1 MNTLKKKSLGR
12 TAILG
17 QLYDVRS
24 DSFLNTNIFKDQIPE
39 ENIQTAN
46 VSDLSYEN
54 FASSSSQEKFN
65 SLGVDGNLKLS
76 ILCGLIDITG
86 SASYLKEDNN
96 EKKVVR
102 GSLIY
107 KIETS
112 LDSIDIKT
120 NSLKSPIDID
130 SLNNSE
136 ATHIVTKIKYG
147 ANVIVT
153 FEKTFKDESNK
164 KEISGSLSDIMKN
177 IGGCFSMDGDFS
189 LKENDRKLL
198 GEFKIKFFGEII
210 PKNEEIP
217 NSVEAALNIMKKI
230 PKYLETVNKGKGIP
244 VEYMLLPIETVQRQ
258 LSIENELKRVYKNI
272 GEDLIKQIEVE
283 FEQLAAHQL
292 ELKGF
297 YAELLEMK
305 DFFNINQLSP
315 VSDFINKVSVNEKTF
330 KKSISELIVAV
341 RGCTKDISSLEECVS
356 SYISSEYSSN
366 GIKKFLELSHQANLK
381 NQLSFIQEIK
391 ALNIDIVSKTMNK
404 SQVIKK
410 SKNNCKLYILNYYNS
425 TRTMSQTWDPIY
437 ISTFITKYNE
447 KRKKTKFAIIDL
459 EMHNIVP
466 NQENSSNDSTSKVPF
481 VEIYVNQ
488 KLKQSNFIIYPFS
501 NFSERFE
508 ETGFNFNGKAPMDI
522 PFLRLKCPG
531 KDCPKVPKEFIC
543 LVCNQYLKYSTK
555 TLYCQCGSYPVTSCT
570 FKCCEPEHGNDY
582 VKLPNS
588 EEDQLKYLP
597 PRPLTLLL
605 LGETGVGKS
614 TFINSLVNYALYH
627 SLEDA
632 IKGEIKVL
640 IPIKFS
646 MVTNGVQK
654 EISIGNKTKNEN
666 LSVGQSSTQSCQT
679 YIFLDL
685 NLTIIDTPGIG
696 DVRGVDQDKANFEH
710 ILSYI
715 SRFDTIDGICILLKP
730 NEARETV
737 VSTYCFKGLLS
748 QLNKNAAKNIVFC
761 YTNSRSTFYQP
772 GDSHPKISKMVQSLN
787 VPDLKY
793 TSSNTFCFDSESF
806 RFLAALKNDVQFGE
820 DQIKDFSNSWKTSV
834 TSTNNLISYLNL
846 LPPHNIRNTTS
857 LNESRRLIYAL
868 TRPIVEITQMIETK
882 VKTITTKKK
891 EIEDDN
897 SDLESLKKKLI
908 IKYDDV
914 ERRDLDEPT
923 TVCTNSTCIKV
934 ITGKDGNEIVHYAQ
948 RCHVGCQIKGPT
960 NTKNS
965 ADLKN
970 CCAIGKS
977 DLKCTEC
984 QFSCHYTSHMH
995 ITYETYPVT
1004 KTLEN
1009 AAIKDQINIATDSCQ
1024 LKKEAIIELEK
1035 EIEANNK
1042 EKTEIINISSK
1053 LSFFLKENS
1062 ITGYVDTVIEYL
1074 KMCIQTEDYKTD
1086 KTNKKSLEK
1095 NLLIFE
1101 EQNRILQAAVSNC
1114 NELITVD
1121 QVPILIEK
1129 LKNLPINGPTL
1140 KLHIEGNESAQM
1152 TSNYK
1157 PIVIKPIE
1165 NLYNKFKSYFY
1176 FK

>member
-12 TAILG
+12 TAFLG
-17 QLYDVRS
+17 DQYDVRS
-24 DSFLNTNIFKDQIPE
+24 DSFLTTNIFKDQIPE
-39 ENIQTAN
+39 EKIQTAD
-46 VSDLSYEN
+46 VSDLSYEY
-54 FASSSSQEKFN
+54 FVSSSSQEKFS
-65 SLGVDGNLKLS
+65 SLGVDANLKLS
-76 ILCGLIDITG
+76 ILSGLIEITG
-86 SASYLKEDNN
+86 SASYLKEDNS

-107 KIETS
+107 KIETV
-112 LDSIDIKT
+112 LDSINI
-120 NSLKSPIDID
+120 NPLKSLIDID

-136 ATHIVTKIKYG
+136 ATHIVTRIKYG

-153 FEKTFKDESNK
+153 FEKTYSDEANK
-164 KEISGSLSDIMKN
+164 TEVSGSLSAVMKK
-177 IGGCFSMDGDFS
+177 IGGSFSMDGDVS
-189 LKENDRKLL
+189 LNLKENERKLL
-198 GEFKIKFFGEII
+198 DEFKIKFVGDVI

-217 NSVEAALNIMKKI
+217 SSVETALNIMKKI
-230 PKYLETVNKGKGIP
+230 PKYLETVNKGKGKP

-258 LSIENELKRVYKNI
+258 LSIEAGLERVYKNI
-272 GEDLIKQIEVE
+272 GEDLINQIEVE
-283 FEQLAAHQL
+283 FEQLAGHQL

-305 DFFNINQLSP
+305 DYFNINQLSP
-315 VSDFINKVSVNEKTF
+315 VFDFINKVSVNEKTF
-330 KKSISELIVAV
+330 KKSISEFIVAV
-341 RGCTKDISSLEECVS
+341 RSCTKEISSLEECVNI
-356 SYISSEYSSN
+356 YISSEYSSN

-404 SQVIKK
+404 SQILKK
-410 SKNNCKLYILNYYNS
+410 SNDNCKLYILNYYNS

-447 KRKKTKFAIIDL
+447 KRTNTKFAIIDL
-459 EMHNIVP
+459 EIHNSSP
-466 NQENSSNDSTSKVPF
+466 NQENSSSDSTSKVPF
-481 VEIYVNQ
+481 IELYINQ
-488 KLKQSNFIIYPFS
+488 KLKQSNFKINQFS
-501 NFSERFE
+501 NFSERFK
-508 ETGFNFNGKAPMDI
+508 ETDFNFNGKAPMDT

-531 KDCPKVPKEFIC
+531 KDCPKVPKEWKCLIC
-543 LVCNQYLKYSTK
+543 DEDLKYSTK

-582 VKLPNS
+582 FQLPNN
-588 EEDQLKYLP
+588 EKDQLKYLP

-654 EISIGNKTKNEN
+654 EISIGNQTKDEH

-679 YIFLDL
+679 YVFLDL

-696 DVRGVDQDKANFEH
+696 DVRGVDQDKSNFEH

-737 VSTYCFKGLLS
+737 LATYCFKGLLS

-772 GDSHPKISKMVQSLN
+772 GDSHPKILKMVQSLN

-806 RFLAALKNDVQFGE
+806 RFLAALKQGIEFSE

-857 LNESRRLIYAL
+857 LNESRRLIHAL
-868 TRPIVEITQMIETK
+868 SRPIVEITQMIETK
-882 VKTITTKKK
+882 VNIIKIKKK

-908 IKYDDV
+908 VRYDDV
-914 ERRDLDEPT
+914 ERKNLDQPT
-923 TVCTNSTCIKV
+923 TVCTNSTCVKV
-934 ITGKDGNEIVHYAQ
+934 IKGKDGNETIHYAQ

-970 CCAIGKS
+970 CWAIQQH
-977 DLKCTEC
+977 DLKCHQC
-984 QFSCHYTSHMH
+984 KHSCHYTSHMH

-1009 AAIKDQINIATDSCQ
+1009 AAIKDQINKASNSCQ
-1024 LKKEAIIELEK
+1024 LKEEAIIELQK

-1074 KMCIQTEDYKTD
+1074 KMCIKTEDLKTD

-1101 EQNRILQAAVSNC
+1101 EQNSILQAAVNNC
-1114 NELITVD
+1114 SELITVD
-1121 QVPILIEK
+1121 QVPVLIEK
-1129 LKNLPINGPTL
+1129 LKKLPINGPTL
-1140 KLHIEGNESAQM
+1140 KLHIEGNESDQM

-1157 PIVIKPIE
+1157 PIVIKPKE
-1165 NLYNKFKSYFY
+1165 KSFLSNLKSIFK
-1176 FK
+1176 

>member
-12 TAILG
+12 TAFLG
-17 QLYDVRS
+17 ELYDIRS
-24 DSFLNTNIFKDQIPE
+24 DSFLYTNIFKDQIPE
-39 ENIQTAN
+39 EKIQN
-46 VSDLSYEN
+46 VDVSDLSYEY
-54 FASSSSQEKFN
+54 FDSSSSQEKFS

-96 EKKVVR
+96 QKKVVR

-107 KIETS
+107 KIETF
-112 LDSIDIKT
+112 LDSININT
-120 NSLKSPIDID
+120 LKSLIDID

-136 ATHIVTKIKYG
+136 ATHIVTRIKYG

-153 FEKTFKDESNK
+153 FEKTYCDDANK
-164 KEISGSLSDIMKN
+164 NEVSGSLNSLMKK
-177 IGGCFSMDGDFS
+177 IGGCFSMDGDVS
-189 LKENDRKLL
+189 LNLKENEREILD
-198 GEFKIKFFGEII
+198 EFKIKFVGDVI
-210 PKNEEIP
+210 PNNEEISS
-217 NSVEAALNIMKKI
+217 NAKDVLNIMKKI
-230 PKYLETVNKGKGIP
+230 PKYLETVNKGKGKP
-244 VEYMLLPIETVQRQ
+244 VEYMLIPIETVKRQ
-258 LSIENELKRVYKNI
+258 LSIETGLERVYKNI
-272 GEDLIKQIEVE
+272 GEDLINQIEVE
-283 FEQLAAHQL
+283 FEQLAGHQL

-297 YAELLEMK
+297 YAALLEMK
-305 DFFNINQLSP
+305 DYFNINQLSP
-315 VSDFINKVSVNEKTF
+315 VFDFINKVSVNEKTF

-341 RGCTKDISSLEECVS
+341 RSCTKDISSLEECVS

-391 ALNIDIVSKTMNK
+391 ALNIDIISKTMNK
-404 SQVIKK
+404 SEIIKK
-410 SKNNCKLYILNYYNS
+410 SNNNCKLYILNYYNS
-425 TRTMSQTWDPIY
+425 TRTVSQIWDPIY

-447 KRKKTKFAIIDL
+447 KRTNTKFAIIDL
-459 EMHNIVP
+459 EIH
-466 NQENSSNDSTSKVPF
+466 NSSPNLEKSSSDSTSKVPF
-481 VEIYVNQ
+481 IELYLNQ
-488 KLKQSNFIIYPFS
+488 KLKQSNFKINQFS
-501 NFSERFE
+501 NFAERFK
-508 ETGFNFNGKAPMDI
+508 ETGFNFNGKAPMDT

-531 KDCPKVPKEFIC
+531 KDCPKVPKEWKCLIC
-543 LVCNQYLKYSTK
+543 DEDLKYSSK

-582 VKLPNS
+582 FQLPNN
-588 EEDQLKYLP
+588 EKDLLTLLP

-646 MVTNGVQK
+646 IVTNGVQK
-654 EISIGNKTKNEN
+654 EISIGNETRDEH
-666 LSVGQSSTQSCQT
+666 LSAGQLSTQSCQT
-679 YIFLDL
+679 YVFLDL

-696 DVRGVDQDKANFEH
+696 DVRGVDQDKSNLEH

-715 SRFDTIDGICILLKP
+715 SRFDKIDGICILLKP
-730 NEARETV
+730 NESRETELEK
-737 VSTYCFKGLLS
+737 YCFKGLLS

-761 YTNSRSTFYQP
+761 FTNTSLTFYQP
-772 GDSHPKISKMVQSLN
+772 GDSHPKILKMVQSLN

-793 TSSNTFCFDSESF
+793 TSSNTFCFDSKSF
-806 RFLAALKNDVQFGE
+806 RFLAALKQGIEFSE

-868 TRPIVEITQMIETK
+868 SRPIVEITQMIEYK
-882 VKTITTKKK
+882 VNIIKIKKK

-897 SDLESLKKKLI
+897 SDLEYLKNNLMV
-908 IKYDDV
+908 KYYDS
-914 ERRDLDEPT
+914 ERRDLDQPT
-923 TVCTNSTCIKV
+923 TVCTNFSCVKV
-934 ITGKDGNEIVHYAQ
+934 ISKDKDGNETIHYAQ

-960 NTKNS
+960 NTKNPDIKECS
-965 ADLKN
+965 AFR
-970 CCAIGKS
+970 KS
-977 DLKCTEC
+977 DLKCSQC
-984 QFSCHYTSHMH
+984 KHSCSYTSHMI
-995 ITYETYPVT
+995 ITYETYPVI
-1004 KTLEN
+1004 KTIEN
-1009 AAIKDQINIATDSCQ
+1009 TIIKDKIKKTTDSCQ

-1074 KMCIQTEDYKTD
+1074 KMCIKTEDYKT
-1086 KTNKKSLEK
+1086 NKKSKESLEK
-1095 NLLIFE
+1095 ILSIFE
-1101 EQNRILQAAVSNC
+1101 VQNKILQDSVGKC

-1121 QVPILIEK
+1121 QVPVLIEK
-1129 LKNLPINGPTL
+1129 LKKLPINGPTL
-1140 KLHIEGNESAQM
+1140 KCHIEGNESAQM

-1157 PIVIKPIE
+1157 PIVIKPKE
-1165 NLYNKFKSYFY
+1165 KSFSSIL
-1176 FK
+1176 K